1 MSRLKCVLF
10 DLDDTLVPEMVPERE
25 ALLIACGLA
34 SEKYGTDP
42 ELMALTVA
50 AACDEIWG
58 LWNMSDP
65 YSSIP
70 YSGWE
75 GLWGPPD
82 LPYDGL
88 GNDPETITR
97 YKHDAWDA
105 VLVRHGIED
114 FELRDSIIER
124 HRTERVSRIRPYEG
138 VAQLLTQ
145 VSAKYPL
152 GLVTNGAPAIQR
164 FKLERAELS
173 GFFSTV
179 VTSGDVGAGKPDP
192 KPFLTALESL
202 GVDPDSAVMIGNSWR
217 SDVQGANNL
226 GMASIWF
233 NQDSLQAGEG
243 TPPTMEISSLN
254 QVPEILETLG
264 GIADIDVGAE

>member
-1 MSRLKCVLF
+1 MNRLKCVLF
-10 DLDDTLVPEMVPERE
+10 DLDDTLVPEMESERE

-34 SEKYGTDP
+34 TEKYGTDP

-50 AACDEIWG
+50 EACDEVWG
-58 LWNMSDP
+58 QWGKTDL

-82 LPYDGL
+82 LPDDGL
-88 GNDPETITR
+88 GNDSETIVR

-105 VLVRHGIED
+105 VLAQHGIED
-114 FELRDSIIER
+114 IELRDLIIER
-124 HRTERVSRIRPYEG
+124 HRTERISRLKPYPGAEKI
-138 VAQLLTQ
+138 LRQ
-145 VSAKYPL
+145 VSTGYPL
-152 GLVTNGAPAIQR
+152 GLVTNGSPAVQM
-164 FKLERAELS
+164 FKLAQAGLARY
-173 GFFSTV
+173 FSIV

-226 GMASIWF
+226 GIASIWF
-233 NQDSLQAGEG
+233 NRDSLHAGEG
-243 TPPTMEISSLN
+243 PLPTIEISSLD
-254 QVPEILETLG
+254 QVPGALEALG
-264 GIADIDVGAE
+264 GIAGSDPDA